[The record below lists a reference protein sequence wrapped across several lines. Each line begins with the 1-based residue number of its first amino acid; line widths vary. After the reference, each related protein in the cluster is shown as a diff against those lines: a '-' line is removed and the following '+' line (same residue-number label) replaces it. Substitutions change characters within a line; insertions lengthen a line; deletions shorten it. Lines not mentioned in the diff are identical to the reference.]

1 MGLDKRVLVAT
12 RGSRLALVQTDWVI
26 EALSATHPDVDFIK
40 VIVETSGDRHDS
52 APNLGDGIFVKEV
65 QQAVLAGEAD
75 VAVHSL
81 KDLPTDPAPGLI
93 IAAIPLRQDAQDALV
108 GATLSGLGD
117 GARVGTG
124 SPRRTAQLRRLRP
137 DLKVVPVKGNVPTRI
152 AMTTNGDMD
161 AVLLALAGLRR
172 LGEEPD
178 EILST
183 SDMLPAP
190 GQGALAVECRH
201 DAGELAR
208 MLSAIHHEPTR
219 SAVIAER
226 AVLRNLGGGCLLP
239 VACFAE
245 SSGDVLQL
253 ESAVTSSDGSRQAR
267 AWAKGKPQS
276 PLGPARK
283 VSAELRRQGAMEM
296 MD

>member
-1 MGLDKRVLVAT
+1 
-12 RGSRLALVQTDWVI
+12 VQTDWVI

>member
-1 MGLDKRVLVAT
+1 M
-12 RGSRLALVQTDWVI
+12 QTDWVI